1 MACDGDP
8 APLIDEI
15 DRRNP
20 WTNSRARG
28 AEGRRRPHSGWPN
41 QRRGDF
47 FCATVPVAKRCVV
60 ARQKKNT
67 STPHT
72 SPHFPKSMP
81 TPERNRGA
89 LPKMIKSAILSIA
102 LVAAATAMIG
112 AAAKA
117 DSEFIMDDLVHDL
130 KDAVLNKMH
139 TKHTATHNKTD
150 PSHNWMRERANAQ
163 VTEFVKKLGLPDPDG
178 GPSPSQGEGPKI
190 VGGTPVSQTSA
201 INVFQAALLQ
211 ASITNDWGAQFCGGS
226 LYQGRYIVT
235 AAHCVD
241 FLASPSQ
248 VAVLVGSRTL
258 STTSQGTRIKVTSIK
273 IHPAWN
279 PNTFASD
286 VAVLTLAETVTTP
299 KSAVLAARGSDPAAG
314 TSTTVSGWGN
324 TESTPAYPT
333 ELRSVDVPVVSRTT
347 CNGASSYGGAVSS
360 TMYCAGAT
368 GKDSCQGDSGG
379 PATTSSSTST
389 PYNTL
394 TGIVSWGN
402 GCADAG
408 FPGVYARV
416 GDPAI
421 YDFII
426 AATQDPTKGWYQAVR
441 RAPVAAGATTTLA
454 SPTCPTTRPTATA
467 CQASSGARGTSFPRI
482 VGEAYPVIGGSN
494 AVSTTRCS
502 CVFKN
507 TGTASATATVR
518 CAAFCAVM

>member
-1 MACDGDP
+1 
-8 APLIDEI
+8 
-15 DRRNP
+15 
-20 WTNSRARG
+20 
-28 AEGRRRPHSGWPN
+28 
-41 QRRGDF
+41 
-47 FCATVPVAKRCVV
+47 
-60 ARQKKNT
+60 
-67 STPHT
+67 
-72 SPHFPKSMP
+72 
-81 TPERNRGA
+81 
-89 LPKMIKSAILSIA
+89 MIKSVIVTIA
-102 LVAAATAMIG
+102 LVAAATAMTG

-130 KDAVLNKMH
+130 KDSVLNKMH

-150 PSHNWMRERANAQ
+150 PSHSWMRERANAQ
-163 VTEFVKKLGLPDPDG
+163 VTEFVQKLGLPDPDG
-178 GPSPSQGEGPKI
+178 GPSHRQGEGPKI

-211 ASITNDWGAQFCGGS
+211 ASIANDRGAQFCGGS
-226 LYQGRYIVT
+226 LYQGRYILT

-241 FLASPSQ
+241 FIASPSQ

-258 STTSQGTRIKVTSIK
+258 STTSQGRRIKVTSIK
-273 IHPAWN
+273 IHPSWN
-279 PNTFASD
+279 PNTFNFD

-314 TSTTVSGWGN
+314 TSNTVSGWGN

-333 ELRSVDVPVVSRTT
+333 ELRSVVVPVVSRTT

-360 TMYCAGAT
+360 IMYCAGAT

-408 FPGVYARV
+408 YPGVYARV
-416 GDPAI
+416 GVPAI

-426 AATQDPTKGWYQAVR
+426 AATQDPTKGWYQAYR
-441 RAPVAAGATTTLA
+441 SATVAAGATTNQS

-467 CQASSGARGTSFPRI
+467 CQASSTAVRI
-482 VGEAYPVIGGSN
+482 VGEAYPVIGNSN

-518 CAAFCAVM
+518 CAAFCAVV